1 MRHIVILA
9 LGLVA
14 ALMLVGQLLS
24 PVHPLDGPT
33 GGVVLAT
40 PKPLAAATPTPSAYA
55 GGEGLVIDRDPSGQ
69 FHVNAEINGQ
79 STRFLVDTGADAVA
93 LTVADAEAAGIRVD
107 PATFQPILQTASGEG
122 WGTLVTMDRLV
133 LGRTE
138 LHNVGAVVVKDLGVS
153 LLGQSVLGQIGK
165 LELKGDR
172 MVLEPLH

>member
-33 GGVVLAT
+33 GGAVLAT
-40 PKPLAAATPTPSAYA
+40 AAPVPRSSFTP
-55 GGEGLVIDRDPSGQ
+55 EGLVIDRDQSGQ
-69 FHVNAEINGQ
+69 FHVDADINGQ

-93 LTVADAEAAGIRVD
+93 LTVADAERAGLRVD
-107 PATFQPILQTASGEG
+107 PATFQPILKTASGEG
-122 WGTLVTMDRLV
+122 WGTLVTLDRLV

-153 LLGQSVLGQIGK
+153 LLGQSVLAQMGK

-172 MVLEPLH
+172 MVLEPAT